1 MNTLPSADAPWCG
14 HCKKLAPTYEE
25 LGKALE
31 NEPNIEIVK
40 MDATAN
46 DVTGPFQVHG
56 FPTLF
61 FLPSSSK
68 VPKKYEGGRE
78 VDDFISYIAKYATE
92 ELKGYTRDGKPR
104 KDEL

>member
-1 MNTLPSADAPWCG
+1 MAPI
-14 HCKKLAPTYEE
+14 YEE

-31 NEPNIEIVK
+31 NEPNVEIVK

-46 DVTGPFQVHG
+46 DITGPFQVHG
-56 FPTLF
+56 FPTIY
-61 FLPSSSK
+61 FLPSDSK

-78 VDDFISYIAKYATE
+78 LNDFISYIAKYATE
-92 ELKGYTRDGKPR
+92 ELKGYARDGTKKS

>member
-1 MNTLPSADAPWCG
+1 MAPI
-14 HCKKLAPTYEE
+14 YEE

-31 NEPNIEIVK
+31 NEPSVEIVK

-46 DVTGPFQVHG
+46 DVSGPFQVNG
-56 FPTLF
+56 FPSIF

-68 VPKKYEGGRE
+68 VPKKYENGRDL
-78 VDDFISYIAKYATE
+78 DDFISYIAKYSTE
-92 ELKGYTRDGKPR
+92 ELKGYTRDGKLR